1 MAVRT
6 DREIERL
13 SDEIQR
19 ALVKGPWHGPSLVSL
34 LDGVSEN
41 DAAEHPIP
49 GAHSIWEL
57 VAHLTAWARE
67 AARRIREGT
76 CGEPPE
82 GDWPEIPAPTKMAWR
97 SAKDA
102 LDAAH
107 RELLDEL
114 EKMSPDALDE
124 TLRDDRKGSTPT
136 SRALLLHGV
145 AQHDAY
151 HGGQIALLRKAV
163 SARSQARSI

>member
-1 MAVRT
+1 MPART

-13 SDEIQR
+13 RDELQR
-19 ALVKGPWHGPSLVSL
+19 AVSKGPWHGPSLVAL
-34 LDGVSEN
+34 LDGVSAA
-41 DAAEHPIP
+41 DAAAHPIP

-67 AARRIREGT
+67 SARRIREGR

-82 GDWPEIPAPTKMAWR
+82 GDWPKVPAPSDTAWR
-97 SAKDA
+97 SAREG

-107 RELLDEL
+107 RELLAEL
-114 EKMSPDALDE
+114 DTLSPELLDE
-124 TLRDDRKGSTPT
+124 PLRDDRQGSTPT

-151 HGGQIALLRKAV
+151 HGGQIALLRKALAAQ
-163 SARSQARSI
+163 SRST